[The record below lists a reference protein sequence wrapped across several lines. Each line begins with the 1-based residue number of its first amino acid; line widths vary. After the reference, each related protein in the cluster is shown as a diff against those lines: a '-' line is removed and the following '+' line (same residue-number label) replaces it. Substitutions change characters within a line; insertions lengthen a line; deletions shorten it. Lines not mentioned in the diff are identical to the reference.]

1 MIKTIRDTIHY
12 LTGKPKIL
20 FLIDSLGALL
30 TAFFLF
36 VVLRNFNEYF
46 GIPITMLTYL
56 SVIAVC
62 FSIYSIAC
70 YFFLKENW
78 ASFIRA
84 IGISNLLYCV
94 LTMGLLLVYLPIL
107 SIGGIIYFSAETTA
121 ICGLVYIELKV
132 ASEINKNR
140 FSNT

>member
-1 MIKTIRDTIHY
+1 MIKKTNDIINY
-12 LTGKPKIL
+12 LTAKPKIL

-36 VVLRNFNEYF
+36 VVLRDFNEYF
-46 GIPITMLTYL
+46 GMPITILTYL
-56 SVIAVC
+56 SIIAVC

-70 YFFLKENW
+70 YFFLNENW
-78 ASFIRA
+78 TLFIRV
-84 IGISNLLYCV
+84 IGISNLLYSV
-94 LTMGLLLVYLPIL
+94 LTMGLLLIYFPML
-107 SIGGIIYFSAETTA
+107 SIGGVMYFSVETII

-140 FSNT
+140 FANN

>member
-1 MIKTIRDTIHY
+1 MIKNINDFIYY
-12 LTGKPKIL
+12 LTEKPKTL

-36 VVLRNFNEYF
+36 VVLRNFNQYI
-46 GIPITMLTYL
+46 GMPITILTYL

-78 ASFIRA
+78 ASFIRV

-94 LTMGLLLVYLPIL
+94 LTMGFLLVYFPML
-107 SIGGIIYFSAETTA
+107 SIGGIIYFSVETII
-121 ICGLVYIELKV
+121 ICVIVYIELKV
-132 ASEINKNR
+132 ASGINKNR
-140 FSNT
+140 FANN